1 MRENMSTDAVAAMAM
16 GAETTANKPMGLHH
30 VAIISSTM
38 ESVAFYEKLGFR
50 EKDRIRRRTDTVV
63 LMQGNGIWL
72 ELFVDPSHPPRST
85 QPERIGIRHLALQ
98 VENLEIA
105 AAGFE
110 CGPICRDWHGSR
122 YVMIFDPDGLPIELR
137 E

>member
-1 MRENMSTDAVAAMAM
+1 MAMATATKIAM
-16 GAETTANKPMGLHH
+16 ETNESMMMHH
-30 VAIISSTM
+30 VAMIVSSLN
-38 ESVAFYEKLGFR
+38 SVAFYERLGFH
-50 EKDRIRRRTDTVV
+50 EKDRIRRESDAVV

-85 QPERIGIRHLALQ
+85 QPERIGIRHFALQ

-105 AAGFE
+105 SSEFE
-110 CGPICRDWHGSR
+110 CGPICIDWHGNR
-122 YVMIFDPDGLPIELR
+122 YVMIHDPDGLPIELR

>member
-1 MRENMSTDAVAAMAM
+1 MITHHIAMI
-16 GAETTANKPMGLHH
+16 
-30 VAIISSTM
+30 VSSLD
-38 ESVAFYEKLGFR
+38 SVAFYERLGFHER
-50 EKDRIRRRTDTVV
+50 DRIRRESDTVV

-85 QPERIGIRHLALQ
+85 QPERIGLRHFSLQ

-105 AAGFE
+105 SEGFA

-122 YVMIFDPDGLPIELR
+122 YVMIHDPDGLPIELR